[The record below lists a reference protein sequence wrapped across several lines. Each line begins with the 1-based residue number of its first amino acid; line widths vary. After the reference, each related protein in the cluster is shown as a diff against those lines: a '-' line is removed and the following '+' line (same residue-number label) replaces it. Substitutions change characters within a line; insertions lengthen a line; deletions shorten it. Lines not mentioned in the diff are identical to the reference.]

1 MLLIK
6 HVYITKL
13 YISNGIEPNMKKL
26 ITLLSLGLSLSL
38 VLAGCSTTLAQP
50 TASDVEVEAGSSI
63 QDSAVPPPIRQPNDI
78 DDYRIVTLLP
88 RDAIPAIDNPQFLDV
103 EAADQEYAPDEEV
116 LGIFFDDE
124 AYSVPLLSSHEIV
137 NDTVAGRK
145 IAVTW

>member
-1 MLLIK
+1 MVRPHWI
-6 HVYITKL
+6 I
-13 YISNGIEPNMKKL
+13 
-26 ITLLSLGLSLSL
+26 
-38 VLAGCSTTLAQP
+38 LAGIALAVVL
-50 TASDVEVEAGSSI
+50 SGCGLIRGSS
-63 QDSAVPPPIRQPNDI
+63 QVSVPQSSTSGDPGAAGERDLEM
-78 DDYRIVTLLP
+78 VTLLP

-124 AYSVPLLSSHEIV
+124 ARAYSVPLLSGNEIV